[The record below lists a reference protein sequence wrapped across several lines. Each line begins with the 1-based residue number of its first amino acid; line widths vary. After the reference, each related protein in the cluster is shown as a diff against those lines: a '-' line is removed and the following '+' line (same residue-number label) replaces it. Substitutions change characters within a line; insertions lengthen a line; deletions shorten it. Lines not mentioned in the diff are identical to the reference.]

1 MKSIVLIGVILACA
15 ACSSENAVNQAESP
29 SKVVASSHY
38 LKPGASAEISYRWVQ
53 KPGVGSPGKLELTV
67 FSRSPNAKLD
77 IELNADAGLQLA
89 GGSKQANYQWQKNGE
104 GPMLQTLDV
113 TPIQEG
119 LHYLSIIIH
128 STIEG
133 ETRARAFAIPVQ
145 VGAVSEKTMQHPYL
159 VEQQDGSKII
169 ELPAEER

>member
-1 MKSIVLIGVILACA
+1 MKTLLLLSVFLFVSACDA
-15 ACSSENAVNQAESP
+15 GQKSEGAINHKSP
-29 SKVVASSHY
+29 TVAY
-38 LKPGASAEISYRWVQ
+38 LKPGAAAELSYSWLQ

-67 FSRSPNAKLD
+67 ISRSPDATLD
-77 IELNADAGLQLA
+77 IELNTDSGLQLA
-89 GGSKQANYQWQKNGE
+89 GGSKQASYHWQKGHG
-104 GPMLQTLDV
+104 GPMVQTLDV
-113 TPIQEG
+113 TPSSEG
-119 LHYLSIIIH
+119 LHYLNVIIH

-145 VGAVSEKTMQHPYL
+145 VGAVSEKAMQHPYL